1 MYLKEK
7 LEEYKDKRIS
17 IYIDMD
23 SVIVDYEVGKA
34 FGYDKKR
41 PLFSSIDKLKEISKM
56 ENVTMHIL
64 SISKTNKGVEE
75 KNIWL
80 DKYIPFIEKDNRNI
94 ISKEINPNKASWELK
109 SEFLNKLNGDVIILI
124 DDDPSILHKIR
135 NKNENIILFKDTVL
149 ID

>member
-23 SVIVDYEVGKA
+23 GVIVDYEVGKA

>member
-7 LEEYKDKRIS
+7 LEEYKEKRIS

-23 SVIVDYEVGKA
+23 GVIVDYEVGKA

>member
-23 SVIVDYEVGKA
+23 GVIVDYEVGKA

-80 DKYIPFIEKDNRNI
+80 DKYIPFIENGNRNI
-94 ISKEINPNKASWELK
+94 ISKEKNPNKASWKLK
-109 SEFLNKLNGDVIILI
+109 FEFLNKLNDDVIILI

>member
-23 SVIVDYEVGKA
+23 GVIVDYEVGKA

-94 ISKEINPNKASWELK
+94 ISKEKNPNKASWKLK
-109 SEFLNKLNGDVIILI
+109 FEFLNKLNGDVIILI